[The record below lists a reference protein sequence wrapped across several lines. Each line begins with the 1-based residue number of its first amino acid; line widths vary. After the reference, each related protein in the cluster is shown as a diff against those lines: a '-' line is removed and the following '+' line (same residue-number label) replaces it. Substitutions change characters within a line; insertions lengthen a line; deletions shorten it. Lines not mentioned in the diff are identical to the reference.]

1 MPTHSPSSPSFQRPL
16 RLDPVS
22 DPTPFSSRAEPHP
35 AESPGSAP
43 WAWIESPHA
52 ADLVARLRA
61 VGCPE
66 PTIRDLVTLRL
77 CRNYRNRLKP
87 AITQAIRAWQI
98 APHPMEAGLPDLDHF
113 RQTLFHE
120 LEAELEGALGEC
132 PDRIRR
138 RMLGWPDPETS
149 TPARDPKAK
158 ESKRIEHQY
167 HPELSTLTRRARHRA
182 LTEEERARY
191 AELVAQLRAALAEVL
206 PPDELTEYWN
216 RRSPAATYVIR
227 SLPEAAD
234 ERQFRAMVDLVEECQ
249 MLPDEA
255 EFLRRYAIVGLG
267 PEDAR
272 RIEQREATFRRRL
285 EEVMGRRERLE
296 PE

>member
-1 MPTHSPSSPSFQRPL
+1 MYTIVAASQKGGSGKTTLSGHL
-16 RLDPVS
+16 AVEA
-22 DPTPFSSRAEPHP
+22 SRAGQVEIALIDTDPQ
-35 AESPGSAP
+35 GSLAH
-43 WAWIESPHA
+43 WWN
-52 ADLVARLRA
+52 ARQA
-61 VGCPE
+61 PE
-66 PTIRDLVTLRL
+66 PRFV
-77 CRNYRNRLKP
+77 K
-87 AITQAIRAWQI
+87 
-98 APHPMEAGLPDLDHF
+98 AGLPDLDHF

-206 PPDELTEYWN
+206 PPDELTEYWY